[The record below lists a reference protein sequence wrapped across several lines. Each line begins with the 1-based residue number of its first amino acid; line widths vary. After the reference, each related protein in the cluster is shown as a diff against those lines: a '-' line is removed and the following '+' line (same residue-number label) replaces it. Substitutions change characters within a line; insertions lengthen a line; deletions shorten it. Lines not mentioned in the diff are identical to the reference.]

1 MLGCGKADKWMGL
14 VPWSWSMLREWKGVG
29 KTEDWITGE
38 YQGSDGEIKQGK
50 WRGNSLSE
58 SYLSE
63 GRLRSSLGDEFSGL
77 FEPDGEFL
85 KGHLQRANGDLYVG
99 SFPCR

>member
-1 MLGCGKADKWMGL
+1 MDGFGSL
-14 VPWSWSMLREWKGVG
+14 VLVNASRLEGSWKNGRL
-29 KTEDWITGE
+29 DYGE

-77 FEPDGEFL
+77 FEPDG
-85 KGHLQRANGDLYVG
+85 V
-99 SFPCR
+99 S